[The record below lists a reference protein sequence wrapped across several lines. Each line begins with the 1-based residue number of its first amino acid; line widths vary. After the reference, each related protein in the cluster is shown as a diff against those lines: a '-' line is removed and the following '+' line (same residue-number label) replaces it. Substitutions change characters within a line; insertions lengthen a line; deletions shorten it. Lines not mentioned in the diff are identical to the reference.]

1 MIQLVALGCRE
12 YIWGHSWAWNWLDLF
27 VVTSSW
33 VELVV
38 DTVSSGESTSRSN
51 SSFRL
56 MRTGDHR
63 RRSSHRHG
71 KSRKRSRTSSSS
83 SSSSSRKKELKELR
97 AYKAQVEQEKLCAQ
111 QKAEA
116 AAAEQARKQELDELE
131 QRMIRAISAITP
143 HSQPDASSPVV
154 PSNHVDEPPECLS
167 PKSCRLLE
175 ARTDDLVSVAKGTTW
190 PQVREQLEKIP
201 KAKLKALLQHRGLT
215 PLPRSESKKVD
226 KLFAYLKN
234 QCSE

>member
-1 MIQLVALGCRE
+1 MEDNLAVLP
-12 YIWGHSWAWNWLDLF
+12 
-27 VVTSSW
+27 
-33 VELVV
+33 
-38 DTVSSGESTSRSN
+38 
-51 SSFRL
+51 
-56 MRTGDHR
+56 DHR
-63 RRSSHRHG
+63 RSSSHRHG
-71 KSRKRSRTSSSS
+71 KSRKRSRASSSS

-131 QRMIRAISAITP
+131 QRMIRAISAFTP

-154 PSNHVDEPPECLS
+154 PSNHDDEPRQCLS

-175 ARTDDLVSVAKGTTW
+175 ARTDDLVSVAKGATW

-201 KAKLKALLQHRGLT
+201 KDKLKALLQRRGLT
-215 PLPRSESKKVD
+215 PLPRTEAKKVE
-226 KLFAYLKN
+226 KLLAYLKN